1 MIPRLLA
8 ATAGFVLVAASLAPG
23 NLAAIGG
30 PELGALL
37 VFLGVLAGV
46 YLLFYGLTGRW
57 LWRLGSRSDSDRT
70 RD

>member
-1 MIPRLLA
+1 MISRLLVA
-8 ATAGFVLVAASLAPG
+8 AAGLVLVAVSLAPG

-30 PELGALL
+30 PEVGAVL

-46 YLLFYGLTGRW
+46 YLMFYGLTGRW
-57 LWRLGSRSDSDRT
+57 LWRLGSRSD